1 MNYIEKMLQDY
12 CPNGVEWKELGEVC
26 VVKTGQQINK
36 TFIQNNL
43 GRYPVVNS
51 GKEPLGFVNVYNTE
65 NDPIGITSRGAGVG
79 YVSWNEGKYFR
90 GNLNY
95 SSTIKDS
102 NVILPKFLYYFLKN
116 SSKAIEN
123 LCTFEGI
130 PALNKSNLE
139 MLKIPI
145 PPLKIQEE
153 IVKILD
159 KFTEYVTELTA
170 ELTDRQKQYSFYR
183 DKLLSFEDEVYQVEW
198 KTLGEVAEN
207 LDYLRK
213 PVTKGSRSSGIYPYY
228 GASGIVDYVDDY
240 IFDGD
245 YLLVSEDGANLIA
258 RKTPIAF
265 SVTGKSWINNHA
277 HVLKFESDIDR
288 KYVSYY
294 LNHIDLTPYISGAAQ
309 PKLNQQNLNSIKLAY
324 PKQEV
329 RNKIVQVLDNFDAV
343 CNDLSIGLPKEIE
356 LRQKQYEYFREKLL
370 TFTAEGVYPGQ
381 WTVDSGQWTVSGD
394 RPT

>member
-1 MNYIEKMLQDY
+1 MNHIEKMLQDY

-26 VVKTGQQINK
+26 E
-36 TFIQNNL
+36 IQRGVRITKKQL
-43 GRYPVVNS
+43 LPSGYPVVS
-51 GKEPLGFVNVYNTE
+51 GGTGYMGYTDNYNREAET
-65 NDPIGITSRGAGVG
+65 ITIAQYGVAG
-79 YVSWNEGKYFR
+79 YVNIQKEKFWANDVCFSVYPKDILVNKY
-90 GNLNY
+90 
-95 SSTIKDS
+95 
-102 NVILPKFLYYFLKN
+102 LYYVLANKQEYLYSISNRTAVPYSISKDKILK
-116 SSKAIEN
+116 I
-123 LCTFEGI
+123 
-130 PALNKSNLE
+130 
-139 MLKIPI
+139 KIPI

-153 IVKILD
+153 IVQILD

-170 ELTDRQKQYSFYR
+170 ELTAELTLRQKQYNYFR
-183 DKLLSFEDEVYQVEW
+183 DYLLNFDSDSSGGANNKVYQVEW
-198 KTLGEVAEN
+198 KTLGELAEN

-343 CNDLSIGLPKEIE
+343 CNDLNIGLPKEIE

-370 TFTAEGVYPGQ
+370 TFTAEGVY
-381 WTVDSGQWTVSGD
+381 TDSTD
-394 RPT
+394 KT